1 MRDPRSIIRR
11 IHFTE
16 KGNKQH
22 EKYNKFLFEVSM
34 DANKIEI
41 KRAVEEIFDVNVTGV
56 QTLVRR
62 GKNKRYGRFEGKRAN
77 WKRAIVTLAEGQEI
91 PIFDH
96 A

>member
-16 KGNKQH
+16 KGNKQN
-22 EKYNKFLFEVSM
+22 EKHNQFLFEVSM

-56 QTLVRR
+56 RTLVRR